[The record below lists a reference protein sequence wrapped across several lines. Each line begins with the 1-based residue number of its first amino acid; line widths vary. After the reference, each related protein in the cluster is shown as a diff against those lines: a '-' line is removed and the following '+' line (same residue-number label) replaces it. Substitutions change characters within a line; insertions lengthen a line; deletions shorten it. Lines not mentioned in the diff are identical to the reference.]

1 MFATGLMFSI
11 ERFSVNEKGWRM
23 QFHPE
28 VIGAIRQRWVETD
41 DACGALNS
49 KGAQSGEE
57 QETLRRLHKPRMQ
70 VWLDRFPGHWLE
82 APDGAVRETG
92 E

>member
-1 MFATGLMFSI
+1 MTLPDKGPHFYHWRGDSFELPAGGELFATGLMFSI

-28 VIGAIRQRWVETD
+28 VIGAIRQRWVET
-41 DACGALNS
+41 
-49 KGAQSGEE
+49 
-57 QETLRRLHKPRMQ
+57 
-70 VWLDRFPGHWLE
+70 
-82 APDGAVRETG
+82 AVRETG